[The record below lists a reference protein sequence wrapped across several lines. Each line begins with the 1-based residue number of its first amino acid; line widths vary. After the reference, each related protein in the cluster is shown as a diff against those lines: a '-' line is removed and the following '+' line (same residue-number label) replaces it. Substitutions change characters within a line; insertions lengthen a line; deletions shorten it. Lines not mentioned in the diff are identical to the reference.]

1 MANNIPRNPTFCS
14 FALFLIVLLTYFI
27 NKPDSPSDL
36 IVFVILFISS
46 LEIVNVVLP
55 DPNIFLWIA
64 ASVSDAT
71 AVNPNGIKVLLASGL
86 STFPIKDNQVFSSEP
101 KSLL

>member
-27 NKPDSPSDL
+27 NKPDSSGDL

-55 DPNIFLWIA
+55 DQNIFQWIA

-71 AVNPNGIKVLLASGL
+71 TVNPNGIKVLLANGL
-86 STFPIKDNQVFSSEP
+86 SISY
-101 KSLL
+101 